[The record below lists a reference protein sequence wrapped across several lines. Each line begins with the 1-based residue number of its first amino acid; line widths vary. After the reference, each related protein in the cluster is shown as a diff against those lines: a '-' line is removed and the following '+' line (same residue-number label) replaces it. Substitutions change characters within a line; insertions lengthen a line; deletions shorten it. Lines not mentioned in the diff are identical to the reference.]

1 MAQYLFQAA
10 YTSEAWATLVKN
22 PQDRISVV
30 SKAIENVGGRLI
42 GGWLC
47 FGEYDFVAVGE
58 LPDNVSAA
66 AFALAAAAGGA
77 VKSLKTTPLLSM
89 EEGIE
94 AMKKAGTSGY
104 APPKVGK
111 AKK

>member
-1 MAQYLFQAA
+1 MAQYLLQVA

-22 PQDRISVV
+22 PQDRFSVV
-30 SKAIENVGGRLI
+30 SKALENLGGRLV
-42 GGWLC
+42 GGWLS
-47 FGEYDFVAVGE
+47 FGDYDFVGIGE

-77 VKSLKTTPLLSM
+77 VKSVKTTPLLST
-89 EEGIE
+89 EEGIA

-104 APPKVGK
+104 APPKAGRS
-111 AKK
+111 KK